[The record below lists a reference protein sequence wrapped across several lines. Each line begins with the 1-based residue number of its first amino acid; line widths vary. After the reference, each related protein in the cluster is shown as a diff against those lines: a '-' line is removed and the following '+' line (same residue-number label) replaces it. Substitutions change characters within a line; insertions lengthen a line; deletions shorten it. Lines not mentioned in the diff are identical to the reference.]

1 MKNKNYH
8 NAVMAILLI
17 TSIACS
23 PQKESAPIAEI
34 PVCGTVQF
42 SDGCSKALD
51 KTIAYGIA
59 LVHHMTYTEAEKV
72 FDSVIKTDSGCFWG
86 PWGKAL
92 TYIHPVWADVP
103 TEEQMRVGLS
113 MAQKAL
119 TLAKS
124 EKELAYG
131 NAVLSYYSLSDEKT
145 KKDRLMAFME
155 KWKLAYTSNTDD
167 IEAKSFYALS
177 LIGTI
182 DPADKSFVNQ
192 LKAGKLAEEVLQIIP
207 DHPGGFHYV
216 IHAYDYPGLSDKAL
230 EAANHYG
237 TIAPEIPHALHMP
250 SHIYT
255 RLGMWKESIDWN
267 KRSATAAFD
276 PSATTIS
283 MHYFH
288 ALDYL
293 MYAYLQRGEDGK
305 AHQVLEDMRKLVK
318 PIQVS
323 PVTAYAL
330 AATESRL
337 ALERQDWKRASEL
350 HVPQAADFA
359 WDKFPEFE
367 ALTHYAI
374 GLGGARSGAVAT
386 TKHELSRLDELQ
398 KLTKNEYWIGQIEIQ
413 KNILNAWLAYA
424 EGSKKKAL
432 DFITLAAD
440 QEWATQK
447 HAITPGDLL
456 PARELF
462 GDLLMELNQPKEALL
477 QYEMSLQR
485 NPQRLNSLFGA
496 ALAAERLNDS
506 AKSGM
511 YYKQVVELTS
521 YGGVTLEK
529 RLKAT
534 QYLKAHS

>member
-1 MKNKNYH
+1 MKLKKH
-8 NAVMAILLI
+8 LHEVMAILLI
-17 TSIACS
+17 TSVACS
-23 PQKESAPIAEI
+23 PQKESAPITEI

-42 SDGCSKALD
+42 SDGCSKELD

-59 LVHHMTYTEAEKV
+59 LVHHMTYAEAEKE
-72 FDSVIKTDSGCFWG
+72 FDNVIKSDSGCFWG

-113 MAQKAL
+113 MAQRAL
-119 TLAKS
+119 TLAKN

-131 NAVLSYYSLSDEKT
+131 NTVLSYYSLPDEKT
-145 KKDRLMAFME
+145 KKERLMAFME
-155 KWKLAYTSNTDD
+155 KWKLAYAANAND

-182 DPADKSFVNQ
+182 DPGDKSFANQ
-192 LKAGKLAEEVLQIIP
+192 LKAGKLAEEVLQVIP

-267 KRSATAAFD
+267 KRSAAAAFD
-276 PSATTIS
+276 STAATIS

-293 MYAYLQRGEDGK
+293 MYAYLQRGEDTK
-305 AHQVLEDMRKLVK
+305 AYQVLEDMRKLVK
-318 PIQVS
+318 PFQVS

-337 ALERQDWKRASEL
+337 ALERQDWKRAAAL

-386 TKHELSRLDELQ
+386 TKHALSRLDELQ
-398 KLTKNEYWIGQIEIQ
+398 KITKNEYWIGQIEIQ
-413 KNILNAWLAYA
+413 KNVLNAWLAYA
-424 EGSKKKAL
+424 DGSKEKAL
-432 DFITLAAD
+432 DFITRAAD

-462 GDLLMELNQPKEALL
+462 GDLLMELNQPKEAML

-485 NPQRLNSLFGA
+485 NPQRLNSLLGA
-496 ALAAERLNDS
+496 AQAAERLSDNTK
-506 AKSGM
+506 AKI
-511 YYKQVVELTS
+511 YYQQIVDLTS
-521 YGGVTLEK
+521 YGDATFEK
-529 RLKAT
+529 RQRAMLF
-534 QYLKAHS
+534 LKAHG